1 MSVVVK
7 RHESL
12 TDLEISI
19 FHCIFSPSHKANA
32 IIVGQTH
39 NTYCTPNT
47 MQIFNINSIQSQVLK
62 STLLQNVETTLWQS
76 LTEISV
82 KHQNMY
88 FEVIKP

>member
-1 MSVVVK
+1 
-7 RHESL
+7 
-12 TDLEISI
+12 
-19 FHCIFSPSHKANA
+19 
-32 IIVGQTH
+32 
-39 NTYCTPNT
+39 